1 MPTRRQLLPLP
12 LLALA
17 GCAAPVPRT
26 PADDAQARGLLVV
39 SALHQALSVSLVDK
53 AAFAG
58 TQSREDLP
66 PMTGLNDEVYRRL
79 STAISATRPS
89 LRVHRFA
96 VDRSSPAFEAQ
107 STISGF
113 MTARNEAQVQAQAKA
128 LGCDLVL
135 VVDDAGHTAEY
146 SSRSSGAAVSV
157 SSSIDQSEVRIFAAA
172 RMILCSGEG
181 QHITARYSNQTRF
194 YPLST
199 FSIDLSTRVESV
211 RRAHPLLSRAVG
223 AHMLAAV
230 DDMAVRLGY
239 GPPVAG
245 IAAT

>member
-39 SALHQALSVSLVDK
+39 TALHESLSVALVDK
-53 AAFAG
+53 TAFSG
-58 TQSREDLP
+58 TQSHEDLP
-66 PMTGLNDEVYRRL
+66 PMAGLNDEIYRRL
-79 STAISATRPS
+79 SLAISATRPS

-96 VDRSSPAFEAQ
+96 VDRSSPAFEPQ
-107 STISGF
+107 STIYGF
-113 MTARNEAQVQAQAKA
+113 MTARNEAQVQAQAKL

-135 VVDDAGHTAEY
+135 VIDDAGHSAEY
-146 SSRSSGAAVSV
+146 SSRSSRAAVSFG
-157 SSSIDQSEVRIFAAA
+157 SSVDQSEVRIFAAA
-172 RMILCSGEG
+172 RMILRSGDG
-181 QHITARYSNQTRF
+181 QHITARYSNQSRF

-199 FSIDLSTRVESV
+199 FSIDLSTRTESV
-211 RRAHPLLSRAVG
+211 RHAHPLLSRAVA

-245 IAAT
+245 KATT